1 MLEHAWNET
10 GPRFKAW
17 LAALLLL
24 IGVGGFCYSIQLGTG
39 LGVTGMSRDVSWGLY
54 IGQVTFF
61 VGVAA
66 SAVMVVLPY
75 YLSKCSVELPSSVN
89 FWRSPR
95 SSCAFCS
102 SWLTSGCRRGC

>member
-24 IGVGGFCYSIQLGTG
+24 IGIGGFCYSIQLGTG

-54 IGQVTFF
+54 IGQ
-61 VGVAA
+61 
-66 SAVMVVLPY
+66 
-75 YLSKCSVELPSSVN
+75 
-89 FWRSPR
+89 
-95 SSCAFCS
+95 
-102 SWLTSGCRRGC
+102 